1 MNSSKIK
8 ELQDFADDFNKRID
22 EAVQRYENKKKESL
36 SPIKTT
42 PNSLSPPKKL
52 RLKKRIYSNDI
63 FKEPLPWKEPK
74 HYGRYFDK
82 LKILKIQYD
91 PTPLELY
98 RVNILKRSYEKQQ
111 NMLNGNNFVCR
122 NLYSEDFSNPLI
134 NNKNLHS
141 LSPIGQ
147 SIISRFITENENKE
161 NELRKKENDYINYL
175 HTKKSLNINQWKYN
189 GNKNDYF
196 SIFPGSKV
204 NSNIKDI
211 KPKRLINIPFKIPKK
226 TGTFFDKNIKLL

>member
-8 ELQDFADDFNKRID
+8 ELQDFTDDFNKRID

-36 SPIKTT
+36 LPIKTT
-42 PNSLSPPKKL
+42 PNSFSPPKKL

-74 HYGRYFDK
+74 HYGRYF
-82 LKILKIQYD
+82 
-91 PTPLELY
+91 
-98 RVNILKRSYEKQQ
+98 EKQQ

-147 SIISRFITENENKE
+147 SIINRFITENENKE

-196 SIFPGSKV
+196 SIFPSSQV
-204 NSNIKDI
+204 NSNMKDI
-211 KPKRLINIPFKIPKK
+211 KPKKLINIPFKIPKK